1 MAFETEAF
9 REVGYVYEFLV
20 FLLLFLPAAYI
31 GNKENSGGRDMR
43 SQSDDREKR
52 DLIEPVLRKLGY
64 EVISFRGIDVGDY
77 WIHIRKEG
85 PS

>member
-1 MAFETEAF
+1 
-9 REVGYVYEFLV
+9 
-20 FLLLFLPAAYI
+20 
-31 GNKENSGGRDMR
+31 MR

-64 EVISFRGIDVGDY
+64 EVVSFRGIDVGEY